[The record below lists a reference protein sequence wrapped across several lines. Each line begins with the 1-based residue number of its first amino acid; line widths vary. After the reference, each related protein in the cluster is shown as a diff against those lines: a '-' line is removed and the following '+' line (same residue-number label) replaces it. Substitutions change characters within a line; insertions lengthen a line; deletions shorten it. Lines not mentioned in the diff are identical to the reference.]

1 MRNERIADKPIEIAD
16 KPTKIADKR
25 SKIAD
30 KPRKIADKPSKI
42 ADKSDIAIFY
52 SFEIKSAINIK
63 RSGASEPMKSNG

>member
-30 KPRKIADKPSKI
+30 KPNDAR
-42 ADKSDIAIFY
+42 FY
-52 SFEIKSAINIK
+52 SFEIKSAIRIK